1 MDRKEF
7 IEQVRRGGSKFRVD
21 EIRISFPSAE
31 VCGSGM
37 LEVLDHR
44 FWLYLRQPKDAVPPE
59 MPHGVVTQKDFGALQ
74 GIIDNDLRF
83 DPKNLPPHHHRSSH
97 VGGSTLLYELDSCEF
112 APVVSHKQG
121 YE

>member
-1 MDRKEF
+1 MARLFCLSSKMDRKEF
-7 IEQVRRGGSKFRVD
+7 IEQVRRGGGKFRVD

-59 MPHGVVTQKDFGALQ
+59 MPHGVVTQKDFGSLQ
-74 GIIDNDLRF
+74 
-83 DPKNLPPHHHRSSH
+83 
-97 VGGSTLLYELDSCEF
+97 
-112 APVVSHKQG
+112 A
-121 YE
+121 